1 MICTPTP
8 VGQVEFFADTKDIES
23 DEALWGAL
31 YERWC
36 KTFGEER
43 DQKEMRRLFKEFKNT
58 VLSVDRSNEDAI
70 RFHGLYVR
78 YEIRKMLDG
87 KRFELMAFK
96 TPLCQS
102 DTGLPPNTKI
112 FLRTGKDLQET
123 QWLPWA

>member
-36 KTFGEER
+36 KAFGEER
-43 DQKEMRRLFKEFKNT
+43 DQDEMRRLFNEFKDT
-58 VLSVDRSNEDAI
+58 VLSVDCENQTSL
-70 RFHGLYVR
+70 RFGQYVK
-78 YEIRKMLDG
+78 YGIRKMLDG